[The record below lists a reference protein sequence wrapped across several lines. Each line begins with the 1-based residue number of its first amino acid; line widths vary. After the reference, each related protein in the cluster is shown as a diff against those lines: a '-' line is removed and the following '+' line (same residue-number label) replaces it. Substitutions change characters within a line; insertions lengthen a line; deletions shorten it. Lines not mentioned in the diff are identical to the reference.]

1 VAEIALDVYVLDSLM
16 RDLVGHDHSAAA
28 FLVYLCLWR
37 HTRGSGRVS
46 AGLSYSALAEATG
59 LSKRTVQA
67 AIGRLA
73 RRRLIRMRRAHTTSV
88 PQYSVARPW
97 SERSVGQA

>member
-1 VAEIALDVYVLDSLM
+1 VAEIGVDSYVFDSLM
-16 RDLVGHDHSAAA
+16 RDLVGHDRSAAA

-37 HTRGSGRVS
+37 QTNGSARAS

-67 AIGRLA
+67 AVGRLL
-73 RRRLIRMRRAHTTSV
+73 RRRLIRVRRARITSV
-88 PQYSVARPW
+88 PQYSVLRPW
-97 SERSVGQA
+97 SDRTVAQA